1 MDAGNVWKAFVAAV
15 GTAATYLWG
24 GWDAALTAL
33 VLVITLDYLTGVA
46 AAWRQKRLNS
56 EIGAHGLLGKIGIL
70 VLVALAHV
78 LDGLLGASEPLLRTA
93 TIYWYV
99 ANEAFSITENLGLMG
114 VPIPPQIVEA
124 LERLRERGEE
134 G

>member
-1 MDAGNVWKAFVAAV
+1 MDGAQIWKSIVAAL

-24 GWDAALTAL
+24 GWDAALIAL
-33 VLVITLDYLTGVA
+33 VIVITLDYLTGVA

-56 EIGAHGLLGKIGIL
+56 ETGAQGLLGKVGIL

-93 TIYWYV
+93 AIYWYI
-99 ANEAFSITENLGLMG
+99 ANEALSITENLGLLG

-124 LERLRERGEE
+124 LERLRGRGEE
-134 G
+134 V

>member
-1 MDAGNVWKAFVAAV
+1 MDGAQIWKAVVAAV

-33 VLVITLDYLTGVA
+33 VLVITLDYITGVV
-46 AAWRQKRLNS
+46 AAWRAKRLNS
-56 EIGAHGLLGKIGIL
+56 ETGAHGLLGKVGIL

-93 TIYWYV
+93 AIYWYIG
-99 ANEAFSITENLGLMG
+99 NEALSITENLGLMG

-124 LERLRERGEE
+124 LERLRGRQQE